1 MNPALGEDVKLA
13 ADLIIKVT
21 LIVTVLVELSVAVAL
36 TLIVYVPASPETAL
50 TVNAPV
56 EELIVTLV
64 APLVSVP

>member
-1 MNPALGEDVKLA
+1 MYPALGEDVKLA
-13 ADLIIKVT
+13 ADLTIKVT
-21 LIVTVLVELSVAVAL
+21 LIVTVLVGLSVAVAL